1 MHVLGLAVLIIS
13 TTGILAP
20 MTTTQLILYAF
31 LLLIVLVYARRFFL
45 TRSVK
50 RYSAIQLA
58 DRMKQSGF
66 LLLDVRTAREVN
78 TGSIKGAINIPVQE
92 LARRMNE
99 LKKYA
104 DREIICYCQTGSRS
118 LFAAARL
125 KKEGYTASH
134 LEGGIAEWNFT
145 QR

>member
-1 MHVLGLAVLIIS
+1 
-13 TTGILAP
+13 
-20 MTTTQLILYAF
+20 MTATQVILYAF

-50 RYSAIQLA
+50 RYSTIQLA

-66 LLLDVRTAREVN
+66 VLLDVRTAREVN

-118 LFAAARL
+118 LFAAALL
-125 KKEGYTASH
+125 KKDGYTASH

>member
-1 MHVLGLAVLIIS
+1 
-13 TTGILAP
+13 
-20 MTTTQLILYAF
+20 MTATQLVLYAA

-50 RYSAIQLA
+50 RYSAVQLA
-58 DRMKQSGF
+58 ERMKESAF
-66 LLLDVRTAREVN
+66 VLLDVRTAREAG

-92 LARRMNE
+92 LSRRMDE

-104 DREIICYCQTGSRS
+104 GREIICYCQTGSRS

-134 LEGGIAEWNFT
+134 LEGGIAEWNFA

>member
-1 MHVLGLAVLIIS
+1 
-13 TTGILAP
+13 
-20 MTTTQLILYAF
+20 MTATQLVLYAA

-50 RYSAIQLA
+50 RYSAVQLA
-58 DRMKQSGF
+58 ERMKESAF
-66 LLLDVRTAREVN
+66 VLLDVRTAREAG

-92 LARRMNE
+92 LPRRMEE

-118 LFAAARL
+118 LLAAARL

-134 LEGGIAEWNFT
+134 LEGGIAEWNFA

>member
-1 MHVLGLAVLIIS
+1 
-13 TTGILAP
+13 
-20 MTTTQLILYAF
+20 MTPTQLVLYAV

-50 RYSAIQLA
+50 RYSAVQLT
-58 DRMKQSGF
+58 DRMKESTF
-66 LLLDVRTAREVN
+66 VLLDVRTAREVG
-78 TGSIKGAINIPVQE
+78 TGSIKGALNIPAQE
-92 LARRMNE
+92 LSRRMDE

-125 KKEGYTASH
+125 KKEGYAASH
-134 LEGGIAEWNFT
+134 LEGGIAEWNFV